1 MTKVAFFVSRNKDNQ
16 NVVGFKER
24 KETHFCKNASEL
36 EEKFYKFVKEGKKG
50 ETSRFYVSVND
61 RDEDKARKAL
71 VCALVMEDV
80 PLEKV
85 KTKAVSLAMKPENA
99 ATKKWLFDFD
109 CNDVNEFRAFVS
121 DLDLTYKEGTS
132 VGFLETGRR
141 TKNGYAV
148 VVAHGFDTRDFLDKW
163 NERLKKQNPNWGV
176 ELKRDAMLLWTW
188 KTNAEE

>member
-24 KETHFCKNASEL
+24 KETLFCQDVYEL
-36 EEKFYKFVKEGKKG
+36 EEKFDKFVNEGKKG
-50 ETSRFYVSVND
+50 ETSRLYVSVND

-71 VCALVMEDV
+71 VCALVMEEV

-109 CNDVNEFRAFVS
+109 CDSEEEMLAFTTA
-121 DLDLTYKEGTS
+121 LAWREGAPTTA
-132 VGFLETGRR
+132 VEMVRK

-148 VVAHGFDTRDFLDKW
+148 VVAHGFDTRGFLDEW

-176 ELKRDAMLLWTW
+176 ELKKDAMLLWTW
-188 KTNAEE
+188 ATKTEG

>member
-16 NVVGFKER
+16 DVVGFKER
-24 KETHFCKNASEL
+24 KETHFCQDVHEL
-36 EEKFYKFVKEGKKG
+36 EEKFYKFAKEGKKG

-61 RDEDKARKAL
+61 RDENKARKAL
-71 VCALVMEDV
+71 VCALVMEEV

-109 CNDVNEFRAFVS
+109 CDDTKEFRDFLN
-121 DLDLTYKEGTS
+121 DLAQKEGTPTD
-132 VGFLETGRR
+132 FFEMWRK

-148 VVAHGFDTRDFLDKW
+148 VVAHGFDTRGFLDEWDK
-163 NERLKKQNPNWGV
+163 RLKKQNPNWGV
-176 ELKRDAMLLWTW
+176 ELKKDAMLLWTW
-188 KTNAEE
+188 ATNTEG

>member
-16 NVVGFKER
+16 DVVGFEER
-24 KETHFCKNASEL
+24 KETLFCKNVYEVVD
-36 EEKFYKFVKEGKKG
+36 KFYKFVKEGKKG
-50 ETSRFYVSVND
+50 ETSRLYVSVND

-109 CNDVNEFRAFVS
+109 CDSEEEMLAFTTA
-121 DLDLTYKEGTS
+121 LTWREGAPTTA
-132 VGFLETGRR
+132 VEMVRK

-148 VVAHGFDTRDFLDKW
+148 VVAHGFDTRDFLNEW
-163 NERLKKQNPNWGV
+163 NERLKNQNPNWGI

-188 KTNAEE
+188 ATNTEG

>member
-24 KETHFCKNASEL
+24 KETHFCQDVHEL
-36 EEKFYKFVKEGKKG
+36 EGKFYKFAKAGKKG

-61 RDEDKARKAL
+61 RDEDKTRKAL

-109 CNDVNEFRAFVS
+109 CDDEEEFRAFVN
-121 DLDLTYKEGTS
+121 DLVQKEGTF
-132 VGFLETGRR
+132 VDFLETGRK

-148 VVAHGFDTRDFLDKW
+148 VVGHGFDTRGFLDEW

-176 ELKRDAMLLWTW
+176 ELKKDAMLLWTW
-188 KTNAEE
+188 ATKAEG

>member
-16 NVVGFKER
+16 DVIGFEER
-24 KETHFCKNASEL
+24 KEVYFCKDVYEL
-36 EEKFYKFVKEGKKG
+36 LDKFYNFVNEGRKG

-85 KTKAVSLAMKPENA
+85 KTKLVSLAMKPENA

-109 CNDVNEFRAFVS
+109 CDDANEFCAFVN
-121 DLDLTYKEGTS
+121 DLTQKEGKC
-132 VGFLETGRR
+132 FIETERS

-148 VVAHGFDTRDFLDKW
+148 VVGHGFDTRGFLDEW
-163 NERLKKQNPNWGV
+163 NERLKNQNPNWSV
-176 ELKRDAMLLWTW
+176 ELKKDAMLLWTW
-188 KTNAEE
+188 YTKKEG

>member
-24 KETHFCKNASEL
+24 KETYFCQDAHEL
-36 EEKFYKFVKEGKKG
+36 ADKFYQFVKEGKKG
-50 ETSRFYVSVND
+50 ETSRLYVSVND

-109 CNDVNEFRAFVS
+109 CSNANEFDEFVS
-121 DLDLTYKEGTS
+121 DLVQKVETPVDY
-132 VGFLETGRR
+132 FLETWRR

-148 VVAHGFDTRDFLDKW
+148 VVARGFDTRGFLDEW

-176 ELKRDAMLLWTW
+176 ELKKDAMLLWTW
-188 KTNAEE
+188 KTNTEG

>member
-24 KETHFCKNASEL
+24 KETMFCQDVYEL
-36 EEKFYKFVKEGKKG
+36 EEKFDKFVKEGKKG
-50 ETSRFYVSVND
+50 ETSRLYVSVND

-71 VCALVMEDV
+71 VCALVMEEV

-85 KTKAVSLAMKPENA
+85 KTKTVSLAMKPENA

-109 CNDVNEFRAFVS
+109 CDDEKEFRAFV
-121 DLDLTYKEGTS
+121 DALVQKEGTF
-132 VGFLETGRR
+132 VGFLELGRR

-148 VVAHGFDTRDFLDKW
+148 VVAHGFDTRSFLDEW
-163 NERLKKQNPNWGV
+163 NERLRKQNPNWGV

-188 KTNAEE
+188 KTKAEG

>member
-1 MTKVAFFVSRNKDNQ
+1 MTKVVFFVSRNKDNQ

-24 KETHFCKNASEL
+24 KKTLFCKNVYEVID
-36 EEKFYKFVKEGKKG
+36 KFYKFVREGKKG

-85 KTKAVSLAMKPENA
+85 KTKAVALAMKPENA
-99 ATKKWLFDFD
+99 VTKKWLFDFD
-109 CNDVNEFRAFVS
+109 CDDVNEFRAFV
-121 DLDLTYKEGTS
+121 DDLTQKEGTS
-132 VGFLETGRR
+132 ADFLETGRR

-148 VVAHGFDTRDFLDKW
+148 VVAHGFDTRGFLDEW
-163 NERLKKQNPNWGV
+163 NERLKNQNPNWGV
-176 ELKRDAMLLWTW
+176 ELKKDAMLLWTW
-188 KTNAEE
+188 GVNAES

>member
-16 NVVGFKER
+16 NVVRFKER
-24 KETHFCKNASEL
+24 KETHFCKDVYEL
-36 EEKFYKFVKEGKKG
+36 KEKFDKFVNEGQEG
-50 ETSRFYVSVND
+50 ETSRLYVSVND

-109 CNDVNEFRAFVS
+109 CDNEEELLAFTTA
-121 DLDLTYKEGTS
+121 LTWREGAPTTT
-132 VGFLETGRR
+132 VEMVRK

-148 VVAHGFDTRDFLDKW
+148 VVAHGFDTRGFLDEW
-163 NERLKKQNPNWGV
+163 NERLKKQNSNWGV

-188 KTNAEE
+188 KTKAEG

>member
-24 KETHFCKNASEL
+24 KETHFCQDVNEVVD
-36 EEKFYKFVKEGKKG
+36 KFYKFVKEGKKG
-50 ETSRFYVSVND
+50 ETSRLYVSVND

-71 VCALVMEDV
+71 VCALVMEEV

-109 CNDVNEFRAFVS
+109 CDDMNEFGEFVN
-121 DLDLTYKEGTS
+121 DLTQKEGAP
-132 VGFLETGRR
+132 VGFLEMWRK
-141 TKNGYAV
+141 TKNGHAV
-148 VVAHGFDTRDFLDKW
+148 VVAHGFDTRGFLDEW

-176 ELKRDAMLLWTW
+176 ELKKDAMLLWTW
-188 KTNAEE
+188 ATNTEG

>member
-24 KETHFCKNASEL
+24 KETMFCQDVHEVVD
-36 EEKFYKFVKEGKKG
+36 KFYKFVKEGKKG
-50 ETSRFYVSVND
+50 ETSRLYVSVND

-109 CNDVNEFRAFVS
+109 CDDAGE
-121 DLDLTYKEGTS
+121 
-132 VGFLETGRR
+132 FLEFINDLVQKVETPVDFLEMWRK
-141 TKNGYAV
+141 TKNGYTV
-148 VVAHGFDTRDFLDKW
+148 VVAHGFDTRGFLDKW

-176 ELKRDAMLLWTW
+176 ELKKDAMLLWTW
-188 KTNAEE
+188 DTKAEG

>member
-24 KETHFCKNASEL
+24 KEMHFCKDVYEL
-36 EEKFYKFVKEGKKG
+36 KEKFDKFVNEGKKG

-109 CNDVNEFRAFVS
+109 CDNEEELLAFTTA
-121 DLDLTYKEGTS
+121 LTWREGAPTTT
-132 VGFLETGRR
+132 VEMVRK

-148 VVAHGFDTRDFLDKW
+148 VVAHGFDTRDFLNEW
-163 NERLKKQNPNWGV
+163 NERLRKQNPNWGV

-188 KTNAEE
+188 KTKAEG

>member
-24 KETHFCKNASEL
+24 KETLFCQDVYEL
-36 EEKFYKFVKEGKKG
+36 EEKFDKFVDEGREG
-50 ETSRFYVSVND
+50 ETSRLYVSVND

-109 CNDVNEFRAFVS
+109 CDSEEEMLAFTTALS
-121 DLDLTYKEGTS
+121 WREGAPTTA
-132 VGFLETGRR
+132 VEMVRK

-148 VVAHGFDTRDFLDKW
+148 VVAHGFDTRDFLNEW
-163 NERLKKQNPNWGV
+163 NERLRKQNPNWGV

-188 KTNAEE
+188 ATKAEG

>member
-16 NVVGFKER
+16 DVVGFEER
-24 KETHFCKNASEL
+24 KETLFCKNVHEVVD
-36 EEKFYKFVKEGKKG
+36 KFYKFVKEGKKG
-50 ETSRFYVSVND
+50 ETSRLYVSVND

-109 CNDVNEFRAFVS
+109 CDSEEEMLAFTTA
-121 DLDLTYKEGTS
+121 LAWREGAPTTA
-132 VGFLETGRR
+132 VEMVRK

-148 VVAHGFDTRDFLDKW
+148 VVAHGFDTRDFLNEW
-163 NERLKKQNPNWGV
+163 NERLRKQNPNWGV

-188 KTNAEE
+188 ATKAEG

>member
-1 MTKVAFFVSRNKDNQ
+1 MTKVVFFVSRNKDNQ
-16 NVVGFKER
+16 NVVEFKER
-24 KETHFCKNASEL
+24 KETHFCKDVYEL
-36 EEKFYKFVKEGKKG
+36 KEKFDKFVNEGKKG

-109 CNDVNEFRAFVS
+109 CDNEEELLAFTTA
-121 DLDLTYKEGTS
+121 LTWREGAPTTT
-132 VGFLETGRR
+132 VEMVCK

-148 VVAHGFDTRDFLDKW
+148 VVAHGFDTRGFLDEW
-163 NERLKKQNPNWGV
+163 NERLKKQNPNWGI

-188 KTNAEE
+188 KTKAEE

>member
-1 MTKVAFFVSRNKDNQ
+1 
-16 NVVGFKER
+16 VVGFKER
-24 KETHFCKNASEL
+24 KETLFCKNVDEVVD
-36 EEKFYKFVKEGKKG
+36 KFYKFVNEGKKG
-50 ETSRFYVSVND
+50 ETSRLYVSVND

-71 VCALVMEDV
+71 VCALVMEEV

-109 CNDVNEFRAFVS
+109 CDNSNEFCAFVH
-121 DLDLTYKEGTS
+121 DLVQKEGTP
-132 VGFLETGRR
+132 VNFLETGRR

-148 VVAHGFDTRDFLDKW
+148 VVARGFDTRGFLDEW

-188 KTNAEE
+188 ATKAEE